1 MRLVRLDCGG
11 LWALG
16 EVLAATESTETS
28 ALTTGIDAT
37 AVKSI
42 LIKVHTLTS
51 INWSASVGQRV
62 RE

>member
-16 EVLAATESTETS
+16 DVLAATESTETS
-28 ALTTGIDAT
+28 ALATGTDAT

-42 LIKVHTLTS
+42 LINVHTLTS
-51 INWSASVGQRV
+51 INRSASVGQ
-62 RE
+62 